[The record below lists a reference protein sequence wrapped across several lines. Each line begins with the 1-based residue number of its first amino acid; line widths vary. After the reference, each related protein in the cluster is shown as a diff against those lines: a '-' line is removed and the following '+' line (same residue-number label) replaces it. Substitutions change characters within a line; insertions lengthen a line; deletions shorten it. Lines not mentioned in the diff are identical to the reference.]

1 MSPMSPRIVS
11 SRIEGLQMLSAR
23 SYEGSRTSPYEG
35 YITSPRPTNSSSLG
49 NMENEFHRNPTKCS
63 SQAGRA
69 LGMSSE
75 ASHADLRR
83 LGLGTSKVAESESFV
98 ILHPILSPVPGRL
111 DQEDMVTDLLVTDK
125 VMEKVMDKVTDNV
138 TDKRS
143 DDQDQLD
150 LPGFGGGY
158 NSFGAEDFDA
168 TVLDGGYLPYVNGIT
183 PYTRAGSA
191 DSIAANSD
199 GADSI
204 RVLATAKCIAGAP
217 PRYLEAAA
225 NAGLPRGN
233 PHINHEAVGHGVPEE
248 DTVPSP
254 TRPSRCVYRER
265 ILERTHRIEN
275 KLCIVMAF
283 QILRL

>member
-35 YITSPRPTNSSSLG
+35 SITSPRPTNSPSLR
-49 NMENEFHRNPTKCS
+49 NMENEFYRNHIPRPTNSS

-69 LGMSSE
+69 FGMSSE
-75 ASHADLRR
+75 ESRADLRR
-83 LGLGTSKVAESESFV
+83 LGLGTSKDGLGSSEVGLGTSKVGLGTSKVAESFV
-98 ILHPILSPVPGRL
+98 ILHPILSPAPGRL
-111 DQEDMVTDLLVTDK
+111 DQEDKFTDLLVTDK
-125 VMEKVMDKVTDNV
+125 VTSKVMDKQV
-138 TDKRS
+138 TDKVTDKGS

-158 NSFGAEDFDA
+158 NSFGAKAFHA
-168 TVLDGGYLPYVNGIT
+168 TVLDGGYLPYENGIT

-191 DSIAANSD
+191 HSIAANSD
-199 GADSI
+199 GADS
-204 RVLATAKCIAGAP
+204 
-217 PRYLEAAA
+217 
-225 NAGLPRGN
+225 N
-233 PHINHEAVGHGVPEE
+233 PHVHHEAVGHGVPEE

-265 ILERTHRIEN
+265 IL
-275 KLCIVMAF
+275 
-283 QILRL
+283 